1 MLETVDGRLTVR
13 NLIKKYSSVHEQE
26 EYAMVR
32 QQFEDSKSL
41 LDWRDQALL
50 SSSESEGEEPAS
62 VQREPMKPVTRKI
75 TKQAAAARSAPVRAK
90 AQKKAKA
97 SQKRR

>member
-1 MLETVDGRLTVR
+1 MLETLDGRLTVR
-13 NLIKKYSSVHEQE
+13 TLIKKYSSVHEQE
-26 EYAMVR
+26 DFALVR

-62 VQREPMKPVTRKI
+62 AQREPMKPVTRKI
-75 TKQAAAARSAPVRAK
+75 TKQAAPARSAPVRAK
-90 AQKKAKA
+90 GQKKGKTGK
-97 SQKRR
+97 KRR